1 MKFVIGGTWMEYLGW
16 LKENGLT
23 QRGAIFVG
31 NDPHK
36 LLGLELSKKD
46 IVRLYPPPDA
56 ALERLLKT
64 RIRK

>member
-1 MKFVIGGTWMEYLGW
+1 MKVVIGGTYMDYLGW

-23 QRGAIFVG
+23 QRGAIYVG

-36 LLGLELSKKD
+36 LMGLELSKKD

-56 ALERLLKT
+56 AIERVLLT
-64 RIRK
+64 RIRR